1 VPSPGPRRQWSG
13 RWRPWPC
20 PSTRRT
26 TSQDPAAGAAGPGRQ
41 CSAPP
46 RPAGRWAWH
55 GASAFC
61 RRSRHWWLDC
71 RTSRLAVWQWS
82 RGWGEGEIVLEIVFR
97 YVTQGSTVS
106 GTLCDCIGLHNLLL
120 ARYREGELCFLYYA
134 YRDWLDL
141 LVWFFGFGFWLTMI
155 RFLDFLMMFVSS
167 DTYIYIYRYIYLN
180 TS

>member
-1 VPSPGPRRQWSG
+1 
-13 RWRPWPC
+13 
-20 PSTRRT
+20 
-26 TSQDPAAGAAGPGRQ
+26 
-41 CSAPP
+41 
-46 RPAGRWAWH
+46 
-55 GASAFC
+55 
-61 RRSRHWWLDC
+61 
-71 RTSRLAVWQWS
+71 
-82 RGWGEGEIVLEIVFR
+82 LEIVFR